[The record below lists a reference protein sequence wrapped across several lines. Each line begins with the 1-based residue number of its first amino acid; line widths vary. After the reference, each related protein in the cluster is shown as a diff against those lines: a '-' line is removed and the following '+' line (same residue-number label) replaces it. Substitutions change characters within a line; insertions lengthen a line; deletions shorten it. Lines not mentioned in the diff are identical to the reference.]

1 MKMNIIDNK
10 KLFSHAS
17 KLLAGLAL
25 IISMSSCKDT
35 KSYSDLLKEEEQ
47 AVNWYLAQQR
57 VVPYV
62 PEDSVFEV
70 GPDAP
75 FYRMDADGS
84 VYMRV
89 INAGDPDNRPQKG
102 ETVYF
107 RFTRTDVKQLSNG
120 AVLGSGGSLEDDMS
134 FSSWSL
140 VYGNTT
146 LPSTT
151 AHGTGLQ
158 VPLGYLGYN
167 CEVDLIVKSVS
178 GRSGDIS
185 NCIPY
190 LYSNL
195 KYFKAEY

>member
-1 MKMNIIDNK
+1 MKKNK
-10 KLFSHAS
+10 YRYIFPYVILFI
-17 KLLAGLAL
+17 AGTLMVSL
-25 IISMSSCKDT
+25 SSCKET
-35 KSYSDLLKEEEQ
+35 KSYSDLLEEEER

-62 PEDSVFEV
+62 PDDSVFEV

-75 FYRMDADGS
+75 FYRMNTDGT

-89 INAGDPDNRPQKG
+89 LNAGDMENRPQKG
-102 ETVYF
+102 QTVYF
-107 RFTRTDVKQLSNG
+107 RFTRTDLKQLSNG
-120 AVLGSGGSLEDDMS
+120 YPIGSGGNLEDNMS
-134 FSSWSL
+134 YPSWSL

-167 CEVDLIVKSVS
+167 CEVDLIVKSVA

-185 NCIPY
+185 SCIPY
-190 LYSNL
+190 LYTSL
-195 KYFKAEY
+195 RYFKAEY